1 MKKKH
6 IIMLTLSFILL
17 LAALQVSAAYKTSY
31 SNEYYQPWGQTQ
43 YRYTIQADYEMTWPT
58 SWGTND
64 AYCEFLVKK
73 SKWYDA
79 MTHPTDIAMCGN
91 KTLTYS
97 YNGWNPDGHM
107 YWVSINSPRIDGEAG
122 FCFGM
127 TAKDI
132 PDTFWIKAMN
142 KLFSTAIMFGDEARI
157 RTYMGETDD
166 EATLVRNF
174 YPGA

>member
-1 MKKKH
+1 M
-6 IIMLTLSFILL
+6 
-17 LAALQVSAAYKTSY
+17 AALQVSAAYKTSY

-58 SWGTND
+58 SWGSND

-157 RTYMGETDD
+157 KTYMGETSDS
-166 EATLVRNF
+166 ATLVRDF

>member
-64 AYCEFLVKK
+64 AYCEFLVKQT
-73 SKWYDA
+73 KWNDA
-79 MTHPTDIAMCGN
+79 MTHPTDITVKN
-91 KTLTYS
+91 NQQLTFLH
-97 YNGWNPDGHM
+97 NGWNPDGHM
-107 YWVSINSPRIDGEAG
+107 YWVSMNSSRLNGEPT
-122 FCFGM
+122 FCFGI

-174 YPGA
+174 YPVA

>member
-64 AYCEFLVKK
+64 AYCEFLVKQT
-73 SKWYDA
+73 KWNDA
-79 MTHPTDIAMCGN
+79 MTHPTDITVKDN
-91 KTLTYS
+91 KNLTYTH
-97 YNGWNPDGHM
+97 NGWNPDGHM
-107 YWVSINSPRIDGEAG
+107 YWVSMNSPRLNGELTVR
-122 FCFGM
+122 FTM

-157 RTYMGETDD
+157 KTYMGETSSS
-166 EATLVRNF
+166 ATLVRDF

>member
-64 AYCEFLVKK
+64 AYCEFLVKQT
-73 SKWYDA
+73 KWNDA
-79 MTHPTDIAMCGN
+79 MTHPTAITVKDN
-91 KTLTYS
+91 KNLTYTH
-97 YNGWNPDGHM
+97 NGWNPDGHM
-107 YWVSINSPRIDGEAG
+107 YWVSMNSPRLNGELT
-122 FCFGM
+122 FRFTM

-157 RTYMGETDD
+157 KTYMGETSDS
-166 EATLVRNF
+166 ATLVRDF

>member
-31 SNEYYQPWGQTQ
+31 SNEYYQPWGQAQ

-64 AYCEFLVKK
+64 AYCEFLVKQT
-73 SKWYDA
+73 KWNDA
-79 MTHPTDIAMCGN
+79 MTHPTDITVKDN
-91 KTLTYS
+91 KNLTYTH
-97 YNGWNPDGHM
+97 NGWNPDGHM
-107 YWVSINSPRIDGEAG
+107 YWVSMNSPRLNGELT
-122 FCFGM
+122 FRFTM

-157 RTYMGETDD
+157 KTYMGETSSS
-166 EATLVRNF
+166 ATLVRDF

>member
-1 MKKKH
+1 MGSEMC
-6 IIMLTLSFILL
+6 IRDS
-17 LAALQVSAAYKTSY
+17 
-31 SNEYYQPWGQTQ
+31 YQPWGQTQ

-58 SWGTND
+58 SWGSND

-73 SKWYDA
+73 SKWNEA
-79 MTHPTDIAMCGN
+79 MTHPTDITVKN
-91 KTLTYS
+91 NQQLTFLH
-97 YNGWNPDGHM
+97 NGWNPDGHM
-107 YWVSINSPRIDGEAG
+107 YWVSINSPRIDGETG
-122 FCFGM
+122 FCFDM

-157 RTYMGETDD
+157 KTYMGETSSS
-166 EATLVRNF
+166 ATLVRDF

>member
-64 AYCEFLVKK
+64 AYCEFLVKQT
-73 SKWYDA
+73 KWNDA
-79 MTHPTDIAMCGN
+79 MTHPTDITVKDN
-91 KTLTYS
+91 KNLTYTH
-97 YNGWNPDGHM
+97 NGWNPDGHM
-107 YWVSINSPRIDGEAG
+107 YWVSMNSPRLNGELT
-122 FCFGM
+122 FRFTM

-157 RTYMGETDD
+157 KTYMGETSSS
-166 EATLVRNF
+166 ATLVRDF

>member
-64 AYCEFLVKK
+64 AYCEFLVKQT
-73 SKWYDA
+73 KWNDA
-79 MTHPTDIAMCGN
+79 MTHPTDITVKNN
-91 KTLTYS
+91 KSLVYGFD
-97 YNGWNPDGHM
+97 GWNPDKHM
-107 YWVSINSPRIDGEAG
+107 CWISMNSPRLNGEST
-122 FCFGM
+122 FCFTM
-127 TAKDI
+127 TATDI

-157 RTYMGETDD
+157 RTYMGETSNS
-166 EATLVRNF
+166 ATLVRDF